1 MATAVQIEEAP
12 APPTTL
18 TEPAYFSIADLAER
32 WRCSR
37 GSVYNML
44 RGEKVV
50 DFASPGC
57 RGHKLVAIATVR
69 RIEAAHTKVMR

>member
-1 MATAVQIEEAP
+1 
-12 APPTTL
+12 
-18 TEPAYFSIADLAER
+18 
-32 WRCSR
+32 
-37 GSVYNML
+37 ML